1 MMVDFTETYVDH
13 TAILAYYLPYGLN
26 SADVWI
32 ATENQPFVDYEPIGV
47 VNPTSPSS
55 PTHGVFWPQQPT
67 TRPALS
73 TFNPTHTTA
82 ELADQTSETGLLTA
96 LHPFIVNG
104 ISTTVPARIR
114 VYKSTA
120 QRDADLNRAIG
131 TDPSGDHGLLLEAVT
146 TAGQLSWQ
154 VSPGV
159 YVPVAVPQVPV
170 TVTNLSG
177 GSTAVVVNFTA
188 IAME

>member
-1 MMVDFTETYVDH
+1 MADFAVAEVSPPVPDVLA
-13 TAILAYYLPYGLN
+13 AIVCDGVTGLVLDLGAIVPA
-26 SADVWI
+26 SK
-32 ATENQPFVDYEPIGV
+32 
-47 VNPTSPSS
+47 
-55 PTHGVFWPQQPT
+55 THGVFWPQQPT
-67 TRPALS
+67 THPALS

-82 ELADQTSETGLLTA
+82 ELADQASETGLLTA
-96 LHPFIVNG
+96 LHPFIVTG
-104 ISTTVPARIR
+104 ISTTVPARVR

-146 TAGQLSWQ
+146 TAGQLAWQ

-159 YVPVAVPQVPV
+159 YVPVTVPQVPV

-177 GSTAVVVNFTA
+177 GSTAVVASFTA
-188 IAME
+188 IALE